1 LVTMPQAESFLTDR
15 QKQILE
21 LRLQGYTQDRIAVI
35 LKTTRANVSIIEKR
49 ARQNINR
56 AKATLSE
63 WEQLQSPISIKIQEG
78 TDIMTIPRII
88 YKKAD
93 QNGIKVYENTL
104 DIISKIH
111 ENIPE
116 AALHRRANRPINIF
130 ISRNGEVSFD

>member
-104 DIISKIH
+104 DIISMIH

>member
-1 LVTMPQAESFLTDR
+1 MPKEESFLTDR

-21 LRLQGYTQDRIAVI
+21 LRLKGYTQDKIAVI

-56 AKATLSE
+56 AKATLRD
-63 WEQLQSPISIKIQEG
+63 WEKLQSPISIKIQEG

-88 YKKAD
+88 FKEAD

-111 ENIPE
+111 ETIPE
-116 AALHRRANRPINIF
+116 AGLHRRVNRTINIF
-130 ISRNGEVSFD
+130 ISRNGEVSID